1 MQIITLKVGTLE
13 CNCYILKI
21 DKYALVIDP
30 GSEFKKIDKYLQGV
44 ELKGILIT
52 HHHFD
57 HIGALQDLIDKYHVK
72 VYDYNNLSN
81 KEYTISPF
89 TFDIIYNPGHTTDS
103 ISFYFKKEKIM
114 FVGDFI
120 FADSIGRTDLETGN
134 MKDMQKSLSNIK
146 KIDNNI
152 ILYPGHGPTTNL
164 DYEKKHNIYFR

>member
-1 MQIITLKVGTLE
+1 MRFFKKGDRVLIK
-13 CNCYILKI
+13 NCYISNYVGLTGTVIYHKKSSISILI
-21 DKYALVIDP
+21 DEK
-30 GSEFKKIDKYLQGV
+30 FH
-44 ELKGILIT
+44 GIL
-52 HHHFD
+52 
-57 HIGALQDLIDKYHVK
+57 DKYHVK

-89 TFDIIYNPGHTTDS
+89 TFDVIYNPGHTTDS

-152 ILYPGHGPTTNL
+152 ILYPGHGSTTNL

>member
-1 MQIITLKVGTLE
+1 MQIITLKVGPLE

-21 DKYALVIDP
+21 NSCALVIDP
-30 GSEFKKIDKYLQGV
+30 GSEFEKIDRYLQDV
-44 ELKGILIT
+44 KLKVILIT

-72 VYDYNNLSN
+72 VYDYHNLSN

-89 TFDIIYNPGHTTDS
+89 IFDVIYNPGHTTDS
-103 ISFYFKKEKIM
+103 ISFYFKKENIM

-134 MKDMQKSLSNIK
+134 MKDMQKSLNKIK

-152 ILYPGHGPTTNL
+152 TLYPGHGPTTNL